1 MKNMKVSAKL
11 IISFLI
17 VGVLAVAVGG
27 VGIFGMRQIS
37 DSGSYKYENIIEPMP
52 YLAGTERTLLVIRIH
67 VREMVMA
74 SMTGDFATVETEF
87 GNIVRLLPVLD
98 EYMTTY
104 RALIRDPEA
113 IRIFDQARALYE
125 NDLVPVVVSIYEA
138 SQIAD
143 IPAILSAMELCRY
156 YSDRILAK
164 FEQCFQIMVYEGQTT
179 SQYATNL
186 AQTLLFAIIAALA
199 IALAATIFLTFYVS
213 GMISRPIG
221 LLTATFDDVAGGD
234 LTKRLP
240 EGGGNDEI
248 ARASRSFNK
257 TMKELGKM
265 ISAIKSQS
273 GKMSEIGNDLA
284 SDMSQTAAAM
294 NKITANIQSI
304 QTRILNQNASVS
316 ESNAIMEQVVSNI
329 NKLNTH
335 VENQSSNIS
344 QASSAIEQMVANT
357 RSVTDTLI
365 NNGANVKTLMEASE
379 SGRSGLQGVAEDIK
393 EIARESEGLLEI
405 NSVMEN
411 IASQTNLLS
420 MNAAIE
426 AAHAG
431 DAGKGFAVV
440 ADEIRKLAESSTEQS
455 KIIGTVLKKIKE
467 SIDKITNSTEN
478 VLNRFE
484 SIDTNVKTVA
494 EQEANIRAAMEEQGA
509 GNKQILE
516 GVGNVNEITRHV
528 SSGSREML
536 EGAKEVIHEST
547 NLEHLT
553 QEITSGIREM
563 AFGAE
568 QVNKSVHHVNEISGK
583 NREGINS
590 LMREVSRF
598 KVD

>member
-11 IISFLI
+11 IVSFLI

-27 VGIFGMRQIS
+27 VGIFGMLRIS

-52 YLAGTERTLLVIRIH
+52 YLASAERTLLVIRIH

-74 SMTGDFATVETEF
+74 SMTNDFELVETEF
-87 GNIVRLLPVLD
+87 GSIVSLLPVLD
-98 EYMTTY
+98 DYMTAY
-104 RALIRDPEA
+104 RALIRDPEV
-113 IRIFDQARALYE
+113 IRLFDEARALYE

-138 SQIAD
+138 SRIAD
-143 IPAILSAMELCRY
+143 IPAILSAMELCRL
-156 YSDRILAK
+156 YSDRILENFK
-164 FEQCFQIMVYEGQTT
+164 RCFQIMVNDGQAT
-179 SQYATNL
+179 SQYATHL
-186 AQTLLFAIIAALA
+186 ARTLLVAIIATLT

-213 GMISRPIG
+213 SMISKPIG
-221 LLTATFDDVAGGD
+221 LLTVIFDDVAAGD

-240 EGGGNDEI
+240 EKGDDEI
-248 ARASRSFNK
+248 AKASRSFNK
-257 TMKELGKM
+257 TMEELRKM
-265 ISAIKSQS
+265 IGAIKNQS
-273 GKMSEIGNDLA
+273 GKMFEISNDLA
-284 SDMSQTAAAM
+284 SDMSTTLAAM
-294 NKITANIQSI
+294 NAITSNIQSI
-304 QTRILNQNASVS
+304 QTRILTQSASVS
-316 ESNAIMEQVVSNI
+316 ETHATMEQVVTNI
-329 NKLNTH
+329 NQLNGH

-357 RSVTDTLI
+357 RSVTETLI
-365 NNGANVKTLMEASE
+365 KNDINVKTLMEASDT
-379 SGRSGLQGVAEDIK
+379 GRGGLQGVAEDIK

-431 DAGKGFAVV
+431 DAGRGFAVV

-467 SIDKITNSTEN
+467 SIDKITNSTDN

-484 SIDTNVKTVA
+484 SIDANVKIVA
-494 EQEANIRAAMEEQGA
+494 EQEATIRAAMEEQGS

-516 GVGNVNEITRHV
+516 GVSNVNEITRHV
-528 SSGSREML
+528 STGSREML
-536 EGAKEVIHEST
+536 EGAKEVISEST
-547 NLEHLT
+547 SLEQLT
-553 QEITSGIREM
+553 HEIATSMREM
-563 AFGAE
+563 SSGAE
-568 QVNKSVHHVNEISGK
+568 QVNLSVHHVNEISGK
-583 NREGINS
+583 NHEGISS
-590 LMREVSRF
+590 LIKEVSRF